1 MTPQGKFCVAVPE
14 EVSRE
19 DEGTREGFLEEGSHS
34 RPLEPSDRGGSQWVG
49 PLGDTL
55 HIGEAPAEMD
65 LGEGEWRMASIDL
78 GVRLNDLSWSDAP
91 EFL

>member
-1 MTPQGKFCVAVPE
+1 M
-14 EVSRE
+14 
-19 DEGTREGFLEEGSHS
+19 
-34 RPLEPSDRGGSQWVG
+34 G

-65 LGEGEWRMASIDL
+65 LGEDEWRMASIDL